1 MISGRYI
8 VKSQEAIL
16 SESKNAITDE
26 GLYLIRSYLA
36 NPTSNWAGAI
46 SIGAMNSTAAA
57 STNSSLDFELARIP
71 VLLRSVENN
80 EIVIKGVLNSDFS
93 GKIFELGIYPE
104 VFNTLSDGFDDKLLL
119 NFDELWLKTSDNLEF
134 ASSNFS
140 TTSRA
145 GENNLKIESAAID
158 IYTNIGVNLSGYTSL
173 DESSLMYS
181 VTAIGTNRTF
191 RITFIDSQLPTP
203 GTKYA
208 DFTLDC
214 STTGYKKINKVLGDF
229 VETGNFNSDIVKINI
244 TAASYSNT
252 ATVEL
257 DAFRIN
263 DADETNPDFALV
275 SRSIIGVQNG
285 SSSTDYVDKPAGV
298 EVDIE
303 YRVQLS

>member
-1 MISGRYI
+1 M
-8 VKSQEAIL
+8 
-16 SESKNAITDE
+16 
-26 GLYLIRSYLA
+26 YLIRSYLA

-46 SIGAMNSTAAA
+46 SVGAMNSTASA
-57 STNSSLDFELARIP
+57 STNTSMDFELARIP

-93 GKIFELGIYPE
+93 GKIFELGLYPE
-104 VFNTLSDGFDDKLLL
+104 VFNTLSDGFDDRLIL
-119 NFDELWLKTSDNLEF
+119 NFDEIWLATADNLEIN
-134 ASSNFS
+134 SSNFS
-140 TTSRA
+140 SSSRA
-145 GENNLKIESAAID
+145 GESNLKIGTSAMD
-158 IYTNIGVNLSGYTSL
+158 IYTNIGINLSGYTSL
-173 DESSLMYS
+173 DSTSFMYN
-181 VTAIGTNRTF
+181 VTATGTNRSF

-214 STTGYKKINKVLGDF
+214 SSTGYKKISKLLGDF
-229 VETGNFNSDIVKINI
+229 TETGNFNSDIVKINI
-244 TAASYSNT
+244 TASSYANT

-275 SRSIIGVQNG
+275 SRSLIGSQNG
-285 SSSTDYVDKPAGV
+285 STSTDYVNKPAGV

-303 YRVQLS
+303 YRVQIA

>member
-1 MISGRYI
+1 MISGKYI
-8 VKSQEAIL
+8 IKCQGEII
-16 SESKNAITDE
+16 SESSNAITDE

-46 SIGAMNSTAAA
+46 SIGAMNSTAAS

-104 VFNTLSDGFDDKLLL
+104 VFNTLSDGFDDRLIL

-134 ASSNFS
+134 SSTNFS
-140 TTSRA
+140 TNSRA
-145 GENNLKIESAAID
+145 GENNLEVEAAAID
-158 IYTNIGVNLSGYTSL
+158 IYTNIGINLSGYTSL
-173 DESSLMYS
+173 DESSLMYN
-181 VTAIGTNRTF
+181 VTTTGTNRTV

-208 DFTLDC
+208 DFVLNC
-214 STTGYKKINKVLGDF
+214 STTGYKKLEKVLGDF
-229 VETGNFNSDIVKINI
+229 TETGNFNSNVVKINI
-244 TAASYSNT
+244 TAASYANT

-275 SRSIIGVQNG
+275 SRSLIGVQNG
-285 SSSTDYVDKPAGV
+285 SLSTDYVNKPAGV

-303 YRVQLS
+303 YRMQLS

>member
-8 VKSQEAIL
+8 VKSQGAIL

-145 GENNLKIESAAID
+145 GENNLKIETAAID

-181 VTAIGTNRTF
+181 VTATGTNRTF